1 MNLNLIFGGQ
11 FRPASGGQFQPAL
24 GGQFKSARG
33 GQFHR
38 FLQLRKVLVV
48 SYGMCTEKLNL
59 STNRQDLI

>member
-24 GGQFKSARG
+24 VGQLKSARG

-38 FLQLRKVLVV
+38 FLQFIIKVAI
-48 SYGMCTEKLNL
+48 YGNF
-59 STNRQDLI
+59 D

>member
-38 FLQLRKVLVV
+38 FLQSPSKKLDNKDKKAPTICSTKV
-48 SYGMCTEKLNL
+48 KI
-59 STNRQDLI
+59 R

>member
-38 FLQLRKVLVV
+38 FLQFI
-48 SYGMCTEKLNL
+48 GTE
-59 STNRQDLI
+59 